1 MELRGKTILI
11 IGGSAG
17 IGLAFAQQ
25 LCQKGNKVI
34 IAGRDEDKL
43 KNAIKSLPTGN
54 YEVADVTSAGD
65 VQRLQASIAK
75 KYESLHM
82 LINNAGK
89 GNVYNL
95 ADGSDHFAKASAEI
109 MTNYLGIVRLVDL
122 FLPLL
127 KQVPE
132 GAIVNVSSVAA
143 YVPSS
148 STPTYSASKAALHS
162 YTLVLRHALG
172 KETSIKVFEVLPPLV
187 NTEFSKDIH
196 GERGMNPMDVAAEV
210 MAGIEADR
218 YEIRV
223 GATEKVYRGFLAS
236 PEEAFS
242 KRNP

>member
-172 KETSIKVFEVLPPLV
+172 KETSIKVF
-187 NTEFSKDIH
+187 H

>member
-17 IGLAFAQQ
+17 IGLALAQQ

-54 YEVADVTSAGD
+54 YEVADVTSADD
-65 VQRLQASIAK
+65 VQHLQASIAK
-75 KYESLHM
+75 KYEGLHM

-109 MTNYLGIVRLVDL
+109 MTNYLGIIRLLDL

-127 KQVPE
+127 KRVP
-132 GAIVNVSSVAA
+132 
-143 YVPSS
+143 
-148 STPTYSASKAALHS
+148 
-162 YTLVLRHALG
+162 
-172 KETSIKVFEVLPPLV
+172 EVLPPLV

-196 GERGMNPMDVAAEV
+196 GERGMNPMDVAVEV
-210 MAGIEADR
+210 MAGIEANR